1 MYDLRSALAAIL
13 AIAIGIGLI
22 AAPGIV
28 LRLQFFMHGPTTGRH
43 GEFGDDEIDQKYL
56 LLARVAGLLPLGI
69 GLYLV
74 AAPWL

>member
-13 AIAIGIGLI
+13 AIGIGIALI
-22 AAPGIV
+22 VAPGMV

-43 GEFGDDEIDQKYL
+43 GEFGEDEIDRKYL
-56 LLARVAGLLPLGI
+56 HLARLAGLLPLGI

-74 AAPWL
+74 AVPWL